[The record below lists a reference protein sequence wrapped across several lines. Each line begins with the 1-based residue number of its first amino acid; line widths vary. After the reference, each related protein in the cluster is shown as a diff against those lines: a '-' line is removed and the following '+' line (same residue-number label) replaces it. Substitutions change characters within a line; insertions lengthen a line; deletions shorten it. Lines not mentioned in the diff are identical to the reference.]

1 MNAWMFLGLVLLVV
15 VLINHSKV
23 QGSGRD
29 CSSNSAQKL
38 VSDQK
43 QQLSNQRV
51 HHYLQQDVH
60 GVLDGVYNLAD
71 LPHLTVR
78 SAKNSSSSDEYS
90 EGNDSCTNPRNP
102 PQKYKNSCDFVH
114 DECASKA
121 ELIDYMAFVVCN
133 LPSVQVS
140 TS

>member
-1 MNAWMFLGLVLLVV
+1 MNAWMFLGLVVLVV
-15 VLINHSKV
+15 VPINHSKV
-23 QGSGRD
+23 QGSSRD
-29 CSSNSAQKL
+29 HNRNSAQKL
-38 VSDQK
+38 VSE
-43 QQLSNQRV
+43 QQLSDQRV
-51 HHYLQQDVH
+51 RHYLQQDVH

-71 LPHLTVR
+71 PPHLTVR

-90 EGNDSCTNPRNP
+90 EGNDNCTNPRNP

-133 LPSVQVS
+133 LSSVQVS